1 MIHTTCTCRPR
12 RSASLVIRVAVV
24 AAWQVTV
31 AAAAAAASW
40 SPAARRRAAAGR
52 PGRRLWVLLHCK
64 PREASGAASLLVNLD
79 GAMRPVHYEAI
90 LTSIDAP
97 RRSQRFA
104 ISQQG
109 RPAQALAFPSPA
121 RTPAWR
127 AVDWSRGLAE
137 PSQREKQR
145 QRGHNAGAQQSPHMS
160 TGSAA
165 PRPVGRLSHRP
176 GRRFTCSFLSGVAS
190 RTMTKFVRALAV
202 PKECCSAAGQPQ
214 TAPWT
219 RLRRGAPPR
228 HPRGCRRG
236 MRCHPVRPL

>member
-1 MIHTTCTCRPR
+1 M
-12 RSASLVIRVAVV
+12 
-24 AAWQVTV
+24 TV

-52 PGRRLWVLLHCK
+52 PGRRPLVLLHCK
-64 PREASGAASLLVNLD
+64 PREASGAASLLANRV
-79 GAMRPVHYEAI
+79 GAMRVTHYDVI
-90 LTSIDAP
+90 LTSIDASGAP
-97 RRSQRFA
+97 AARIASQLFV
-104 ISQQG
+104 SSSSLG
-109 RPAQALAFPSPA
+109 LLSAQADV
-121 RTPAWR
+121 W
-127 AVDWSRGLAE
+127 VKSRGLV
-137 PSQREKQR
+137 QRTGRAKSTRLTRPQR
-145 QRGHNAGAQQSPHMS
+145 ARATTKHRHTS
-160 TGSAA
+160 TGSGA

-176 GRRFTCSFLSGVAS
+176 RRRFTCSFLSGVAS

-236 MRCHPVRPL
+236 TRCRQVQPLC

>member
-1 MIHTTCTCRPR
+1 M
-12 RSASLVIRVAVV
+12 
-24 AAWQVTV
+24 TV

-52 PGRRLWVLLHCK
+52 PGRRPLVLLHCK
-64 PREASGAASLLVNLD
+64 PREASGAALLLANRNK
-79 GAMRPVHYEAI
+79 AMRIAHYEVI
-90 LTSIDAP
+90 LTGIDAP
-97 RRSQRFA
+97 RWSQRIA
-104 ISQQG
+104 TPSQLC
-109 RPAQALAFPSPA
+109 PAQASALLSRPA
-121 RTPAWR
+121 GCLGEEPWTGPG
-127 AVDWSRGLAE
+127 DWQSQVNTRNKDNEATTRGLNKA
-137 PSQREKQR
+137 
-145 QRGHNAGAQQSPHMS
+145 PHTS

-228 HPRGCRRG
+228 HPAGCRRG
-236 MRCHPVRPL
+236 TRCHPVRPLC